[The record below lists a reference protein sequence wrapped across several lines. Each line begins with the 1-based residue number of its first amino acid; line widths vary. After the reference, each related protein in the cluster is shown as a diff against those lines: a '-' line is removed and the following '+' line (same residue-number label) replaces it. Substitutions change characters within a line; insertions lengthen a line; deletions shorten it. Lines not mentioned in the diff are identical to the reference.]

1 MLIKI
6 LVVDDS
12 ASDRLIIKNMLSEY
26 TVLTACD
33 GVEALRVLSEH
44 DEINLLILDLNM
56 PNMNGFQVLES
67 LNQDERFRNLR
78 TIILTNYDELD
89 NEIKGL
95 KLGAVDYIRKP
106 IHMDSLKAI
115 IDVHVALLQAQQAL
129 EQKIDEQALVFDMV
143 FDQAPIGIAI
153 SHSRDPKRSD
163 KNNIKINSAFEQIT
177 GRTKEELIDS
187 GWAKITYLDDLDE
200 DIERFNK
207 LQSGEIKSYSMEKR
221 YVKPD
226 GSVVWVYM
234 VVAAFA
240 PNDENKINHVCLI
253 QDITIQKAAM
263 AAHFES
269 EKKYQSI
276 TENMS
281 DVVWQMDLNLKTT
294 YVSPSVEKLL
304 GESIEEHMNRKM
316 EEKFP
321 AQTLHKIQ
329 SIFYEELE
337 KEKDPEIDKNRS
349 RTIEVEH
356 YKADGTVIWLE
367 LNISFIRDDNGNAVG
382 FQGSARD
389 ITQRKMAEIALREN
403 ERRESIL
410 LSHLPGLAYRCKY
423 NRDGT
428 MLIVSNGCYALT
440 GYLPECF
447 INDRDLPFND
457 IIAPEYRDILWAE
470 WERAIPARLPY
481 KCEYEI
487 TTATGER
494 KWVLEMGQGIY
505 NDDGE
510 VEALEGII
518 LDISDRKE
526 MENRLR
532 YINEHDKWTGLY
544 NHDYLEALLN
554 NDIKKK
560 DGLKR
565 AVISINLSTV
575 QLLTANYGFH
585 YTQNLIKMA
594 AETLSQYCSDTRL
607 LFQTYENRFV
617 FYLIDYKD
625 KNELVEFS
633 DVIAEAL
640 EALFVTERIG
650 GGIGILEI
658 EQDDDEIDVDLLL
671 RRLLIASK
679 RSIAVSVKDFD
690 ACFYN
695 EELEAAINRETD
707 IRKALGGIA
716 VENTNDELFL
726 HYQPIL
732 DLRTNDVCGFEALA
746 RLKTEKL
753 GLVLPIEF
761 IPIAEKTKMIIPIGE
776 KVMINAFHFL
786 NKLKASGYD
795 EVGVAI
801 NVSAIQL
808 FSPDFIRNLF
818 ELISEMQLNPKN
830 IGIEITESVF
840 ASDYDYINSIIV
852 KLRDAGIHIAIDDF
866 GTGYSSLVRE
876 KELSV
881 DCLKID
887 KYFIDKLLDA
897 DPSKAI
903 TSDIISMSH
912 KLGHCTI
919 AEGVEH
925 ECQLQY
931 LQEHNC
937 DRIQGYLFSKPLNE
951 EDALEFLKSKRPM
964 KNLLQVSEEAEIQYL
979 NCYDTLAGLHNRK
992 CFEDNRA
999 KIDNPD
1005 NLPLSVIF
1013 ADINGLKMTNDIF
1026 GHRAGDELIKKS
1038 SEILLQ
1044 VCRQNDVVARVGG
1057 DEFIILLPNTTK
1069 ENAEKILAR
1078 IKSGF
1083 ADARVEA
1090 IKSSIAL
1097 GLDTKRSP
1105 DQLLDEIMANA
1116 ENAMYMDKTMN
1127 RKSINKEIIGT
1138 IIETLHT
1145 RNPKEKQ
1152 HSVDVSE
1159 LCSKLGTALHLPDT
1173 EVSKLSRAGYLHDI
1187 GKIVLDE
1194 AVLNKE
1200 TLSADER
1207 EKMQQHSVVGYRIL
1221 NLFDDTLDLAEYVY
1235 GHHERWDGKG
1245 YPRGLKGEQIP
1256 LLSRIIAVT
1265 ETYDRVLNRG
1275 DFPLKDRKQAA
1286 LDVIKNGSGTQF
1298 DPQIA
1303 ELFVQIIEKSEEV

>member
-1 MLIKI
+1 MKRICGRRAPQIAGK
-6 LVVDDS
+6 
-12 ASDRLIIKNMLSEY
+12 
-26 TVLTACD
+26 
-33 GVEALRVLSEH
+33 
-44 DEINLLILDLNM
+44 
-56 PNMNGFQVLES
+56 
-67 LNQDERFRNLR
+67 LR

-95 KLGAVDYIRKP
+95 KLGAVDYIRKSL
-106 IHMDSLKAI
+106 HMDSLKTR
-115 IDVHVALLQAQQAL
+115 IDIHVALLRAQQAL
-129 EQKIDEQALVFDMV
+129 EQRIDEQTLTFDMI

-153 SHSRDPKRSD
+153 SHSRDPQRSD
-163 KNNIKINSAFEQIT
+163 KNIIKINSAFEQIT

-187 GWAKITYLDDLDE
+187 GWAKITHPDDLDE
-200 DIERFNK
+200 DIENFNK
-207 LQSGEIKSYSMEKR
+207 LQAGEIKSYSMEKR

-234 VVAAFA
+234 VVASLA
-240 PNDENKINHVCLI
+240 PSAENKLNHMCLI
-253 QDITIQKAAM
+253 QDITNQKAAM
-263 AAHFES
+263 AALIES
-269 EKKYQSI
+269 ETKYRSI

-281 DVVWQMDLNLKTT
+281 DVVWQMDLDLKTT

-367 LNISFIRDDNGNAVG
+367 LNVSFIRDDNGNAVG
-382 FQGSARD
+382 FQGSSRD
-389 ITQRKMAEIALREN
+389 ITQRKVAEDALIES
-403 ERRESIL
+403 ERSKSVL
-410 LSHLPGLAYRCKY
+410 LSNLPGMAYRCNY
-423 NRDGT
+423 DRNWT
-428 MLIVSNGCYALT
+428 MQFVSDGCYELT
-440 GYLPECF
+440 GYTSDSLL
-447 INDRDLPFND
+447 NNRDLSFND
-457 IIAPEYRDILWAE
+457 LITLEYREPLWKA
-470 WERAIPARLPY
+470 WERILSDKLPFRY
-481 KCEYEI
+481 EYEI
-487 TTATGER
+487 TTINGVR
-494 KWVLEMGQGIY
+494 KWVLEL
-505 NDDGE
+505 GE
-510 VEALEGII
+510 GVYGENGKVEALEGII
-518 LDISDRKE
+518 LDISNRKE
-526 MENRLR
+526 MENLLR

-544 NHDYLEALLN
+544 NRDYLEALLN

-594 AETLSQYCSDTRL
+594 AETLSQHCSDNRL

-633 DVIAEAL
+633 DIIAEAL

-650 GGIGILEI
+650 GGIGMLEI

-671 RRLLIASK
+671 RRLLIASE
-679 RSIAVSVKDFD
+679 RAIAVSEKDFG

-695 EELEAAINRETD
+695 IELEDAINREGD
-707 IRKALGGIA
+707 IRKVLAGIA

-732 DLRTNDVCGFEALA
+732 DLRTNGVCGFEALA

-753 GLVLPIEF
+753 GLVLPVEF

-951 EDALEFLKSKRPM
+951 EDALEFLKSKN
-964 KNLLQVSEEAEIQYL
+964 K
-979 NCYDTLAGLHNRK
+979 YDCH
-992 CFEDNRA
+992 
-999 KIDNPD
+999 
-1005 NLPLSVIF
+1005 S
-1013 ADINGLKMTNDIF
+1013 ND
-1026 GHRAGDELIKKS
+1026 S
-1038 SEILLQ
+1038 
-1044 VCRQNDVVARVGG
+1044 
-1057 DEFIILLPNTTK
+1057 
-1069 ENAEKILAR
+1069 
-1078 IKSGF
+1078 
-1083 ADARVEA
+1083 
-1090 IKSSIAL
+1090 
-1097 GLDTKRSP
+1097 
-1105 DQLLDEIMANA
+1105 
-1116 ENAMYMDKTMN
+1116 
-1127 RKSINKEIIGT
+1127 
-1138 IIETLHT
+1138 
-1145 RNPKEKQ
+1145 RN
-1152 HSVDVSE
+1152 
-1159 LCSKLGTALHLPDT
+1159 
-1173 EVSKLSRAGYLHDI
+1173 
-1187 GKIVLDE
+1187 
-1194 AVLNKE
+1194 
-1200 TLSADER
+1200 
-1207 EKMQQHSVVGYRIL
+1207 
-1221 NLFDDTLDLAEYVY
+1221 
-1235 GHHERWDGKG
+1235 
-1245 YPRGLKGEQIP
+1245 
-1256 LLSRIIAVT
+1256 
-1265 ETYDRVLNRG
+1265 
-1275 DFPLKDRKQAA
+1275 
-1286 LDVIKNGSGTQF
+1286 
-1298 DPQIA
+1298 
-1303 ELFVQIIEKSEEV
+1303 

>member
-1 MLIKI
+1 
-6 LVVDDS
+6 
-12 ASDRLIIKNMLSEY
+12 
-26 TVLTACD
+26 
-33 GVEALRVLSEH
+33 
-44 DEINLLILDLNM
+44 M
-56 PNMNGFQVLES
+56 PNMNWFQVLES
-67 LNQDERFRNLR
+67 LKQDERFGKLR

-106 IHMDSLKAI
+106 IHMDSLKAR
-115 IDVHVALLQAQQAL
+115 IDVHIALLRAQQAL
-129 EQKIDEQALVFDMV
+129 EQRIDEQTLTFVMV
-143 FDQAPIGIAI
+143 FDKAPIGIAI
-153 SHSRDPKRSD
+153 SHSRDSKLSD
-163 KNNIKINSAFEQIT
+163 KNIIKINSAYEQIT

-187 GWAKITYLDDLDE
+187 GWAKITHPDDLDE
-200 DIERFNK
+200 DIENFNK
-207 LQSGEIKSYSMEKR
+207 LQAGEIKSYSMEKR

-234 VVAAFA
+234 VVASLA
-240 PNDENKINHVCLI
+240 PLAGNKLNHMCLI
-253 QDITIQKAAM
+253 QDITNQKAAL
-263 AAHFES
+263 AALIES
-269 EKKYQSI
+269 ETKYRSI

-337 KEKDPEIDKNRS
+337 KEKDPEIDKNRL

-367 LNISFIRDDNGNAVG
+367 LNVSFIRDDNGNAVG
-382 FQGSARD
+382 FQGSSRD
-389 ITQRKMAEIALREN
+389 ITQRKVAEDALIES
-403 ERRESIL
+403 ERSKSVL
-410 LSHLPGLAYRCKY
+410 LSNLPGMAYRCNY
-423 NRDGT
+423 DRNWT
-428 MLIVSNGCYALT
+428 MQYVSKGCYDLT
-440 GYLPECF
+440 GYKSESLL
-447 INDRDLPFND
+447 NNRDLSYND
-457 IIAPEYRDILWAE
+457 LISPEYREALWNEWKRILE
-470 WERAIPARLPY
+470 KGQPFRY
-481 KCEYEI
+481 EYEI
-487 TTATGER
+487 ITASGKR

-505 NDDGE
+505 NDEGE

-526 MENRLR
+526 MENHLR
-532 YINEHDKWTGLY
+532 YMNEHDNWTGLY
-544 NHDYLEALLN
+544 NRDYLEALLN
-554 NDIKKK
+554 HDLKKK
-560 DGLKR
+560 DGLNR

-585 YTQNLIKMA
+585 YTQNLIKVT
-594 AETLSQYCSDTRL
+594 AETLSQYCSDNRL

-633 DVIAEAL
+633 DIIAEAV
-640 EALFVTERIG
+640 EALFVTERIS

-671 RRLLIASK
+671 RRLLIASE
-679 RSIAVSVKDFD
+679 RSIAVSRKDFD

-732 DLRTNDVCGFEALA
+732 DLRTNGVCGFEALA

-753 GLVLPIEF
+753 GLVSPVEF

-866 GTGYSSLVRE
+866 GTGYSSLARE

-897 DPSKAI
+897 DLSKAI

-951 EDALEFLKSKRPM
+951 EDALEFLKSKN
-964 KNLLQVSEEAEIQYL
+964 K
-979 NCYDTLAGLHNRK
+979 YDCH
-992 CFEDNRA
+992 
-999 KIDNPD
+999 
-1005 NLPLSVIF
+1005 S
-1013 ADINGLKMTNDIF
+1013 ND
-1026 GHRAGDELIKKS
+1026 
-1038 SEILLQ
+1038 
-1044 VCRQNDVVARVGG
+1044 
-1057 DEFIILLPNTTK
+1057 
-1069 ENAEKILAR
+1069 
-1078 IKSGF
+1078 
-1083 ADARVEA
+1083 
-1090 IKSSIAL
+1090 
-1097 GLDTKRSP
+1097 
-1105 DQLLDEIMANA
+1105 
-1116 ENAMYMDKTMN
+1116 
-1127 RKSINKEIIGT
+1127 
-1138 IIETLHT
+1138 
-1145 RNPKEKQ
+1145 
-1152 HSVDVSE
+1152 
-1159 LCSKLGTALHLPDT
+1159 
-1173 EVSKLSRAGYLHDI
+1173 SRD
-1187 GKIVLDE
+1187 
-1194 AVLNKE
+1194 
-1200 TLSADER
+1200 
-1207 EKMQQHSVVGYRIL
+1207 
-1221 NLFDDTLDLAEYVY
+1221 
-1235 GHHERWDGKG
+1235 
-1245 YPRGLKGEQIP
+1245 
-1256 LLSRIIAVT
+1256 
-1265 ETYDRVLNRG
+1265 
-1275 DFPLKDRKQAA
+1275 
-1286 LDVIKNGSGTQF
+1286 
-1298 DPQIA
+1298 
-1303 ELFVQIIEKSEEV
+1303 

>member
-1 MLIKI
+1 
-6 LVVDDS
+6 
-12 ASDRLIIKNMLSEY
+12 
-26 TVLTACD
+26 
-33 GVEALRVLSEH
+33 
-44 DEINLLILDLNM
+44 
-56 PNMNGFQVLES
+56 
-67 LNQDERFRNLR
+67 
-78 TIILTNYDELD
+78 
-89 NEIKGL
+89 
-95 KLGAVDYIRKP
+95 
-106 IHMDSLKAI
+106 
-115 IDVHVALLQAQQAL
+115 
-129 EQKIDEQALVFDMV
+129 
-143 FDQAPIGIAI
+143 
-153 SHSRDPKRSD
+153 
-163 KNNIKINSAFEQIT
+163 
-177 GRTKEELIDS
+177 
-187 GWAKITYLDDLDE
+187 
-200 DIERFNK
+200 
-207 LQSGEIKSYSMEKR
+207 
-221 YVKPD
+221 
-226 GSVVWVYM
+226 
-234 VVAAFA
+234 
-240 PNDENKINHVCLI
+240 
-253 QDITIQKAAM
+253 
-263 AAHFES
+263 
-269 EKKYQSI
+269 
-276 TENMS
+276 
-281 DVVWQMDLNLKTT
+281 
-294 YVSPSVEKLL
+294 
-304 GESIEEHMNRKM
+304 
-316 EEKFP
+316 
-321 AQTLHKIQ
+321 
-329 SIFYEELE
+329 
-337 KEKDPEIDKNRS
+337 
-349 RTIEVEH
+349 
-356 YKADGTVIWLE
+356 
-367 LNISFIRDDNGNAVG
+367 
-382 FQGSARD
+382 
-389 ITQRKMAEIALREN
+389 
-403 ERRESIL
+403 
-410 LSHLPGLAYRCKY
+410 
-423 NRDGT
+423 
-428 MLIVSNGCYALT
+428 
-440 GYLPECF
+440 
-447 INDRDLPFND
+447 
-457 IIAPEYRDILWAE
+457 
-470 WERAIPARLPY
+470 
-481 KCEYEI
+481 
-487 TTATGER
+487 
-494 KWVLEMGQGIY
+494 MG
-505 NDDGE
+505 
-510 VEALEGII
+510 
-518 LDISDRKE
+518 
-526 MENRLR
+526 
-532 YINEHDKWTGLY
+532 
-544 NHDYLEALLN
+544 
-554 NDIKKK
+554 
-560 DGLKR
+560 
-565 AVISINLSTV
+565 
-575 QLLTANYGFH
+575 
-585 YTQNLIKMA
+585 
-594 AETLSQYCSDTRL
+594 
-607 LFQTYENRFV
+607 
-617 FYLIDYKD
+617 
-625 KNELVEFS
+625 
-633 DVIAEAL
+633 
-640 EALFVTERIG
+640 
-650 GGIGILEI
+650 
-658 EQDDDEIDVDLLL
+658 
-671 RRLLIASK
+671 
-679 RSIAVSVKDFD
+679 
-690 ACFYN
+690 
-695 EELEAAINRETD
+695 
-707 IRKALGGIA
+707 
-716 VENTNDELFL
+716 
-726 HYQPIL
+726 
-732 DLRTNDVCGFEALA
+732 LA
-746 RLKTEKL
+746 RLKTEKF
-753 GLVLPIEF
+753 GLVSPLEF
-761 IPIAEKTKMIIPIGE
+761 IPIAEKSKLIIPIGE
-776 KVMINAFHFL
+776 KVIVNAFHFL

-795 EVGVAI
+795 EVSVAI

-925 ECQLQY
+925 EYQLQY

-1127 RKSINKEIIGT
+1127 RKSINKEIIGK

>member
-6 LVVDDS
+6 LVADDS
-12 ASDRLIIKNMLSEY
+12 ASDRLIIKNMLSDY
-26 TVLTACD
+26 SVLTACD
-33 GVEALRVLSEH
+33 GIEALRVLAEN

-56 PNMNGFQVLES
+56 PKMNGFQVLES
-67 LNQDERFRNLR
+67 ISKDEQFGKLR

-106 IHMDSLKAI
+106 LHIDSLKARI
-115 IDVHVALLQAQQAL
+115 NVHVALLRAQQAL
-129 EQKIDEQALVFDMV
+129 EQRIDEQTLTFDMI

-153 SHSRDPKRSD
+153 SHSRDPKLSD
-163 KNNIKINSAFEQIT
+163 KNIIKINSAFEQIT

-187 GWAKITYLDDLDE
+187 GWAKITHPDDLDE
-200 DIERFNK
+200 DIENFNK
-207 LQSGEIKSYSMEKR
+207 LQAGEIKSYSMEKR

-234 VVAAFA
+234 VVASLA
-240 PNDENKINHVCLI
+240 PLAGNKLNHMCLI
-253 QDITIQKAAM
+253 QDITNQKAAL
-263 AAHFES
+263 AALIES
-269 EKKYQSI
+269 ETKYRSI

-281 DVVWQMDLNLKTT
+281 DVVWQMDLDLKTT

-349 RTIEVEH
+349 LTIEIEH

-367 LNISFIRDDNGNAVG
+367 LSISFIRDDNGNAVG
-382 FQGSARD
+382 FQGSSRD
-389 ITQRKMAEIALREN
+389 ITPRKLFEFALREN

-410 LSHLPGLAYRCKY
+410 MSHLPGLAYKCKY
-423 NRDGT
+423 DHDWT
-428 MLIVSNGCYALT
+428 MQYVSKGCYDLT
-440 GYLPECF
+440 GYKSESLL
-447 INDRDLPFND
+447 NNRDLSYND
-457 IIAPEYRDILWAE
+457 LISPEYREALWNEWKRILE
-470 WERAIPARLPY
+470 KGQPFRY
-481 KCEYEI
+481 EYEI
-487 TTATGER
+487 ITASGKR

-505 NDDGE
+505 NDEGE

-526 MENRLR
+526 MENHLR
-532 YINEHDKWTGLY
+532 YMNEHDNWTGLY
-544 NHDYLEALLN
+544 NRDYLEALLN
-554 NDIKKK
+554 HDLKKK
-560 DGLKR
+560 DGLNR

-585 YTQNLIKMA
+585 YTQNLIKVT
-594 AETLSQYCSDTRL
+594 AETLSQYCSDNRL

-633 DVIAEAL
+633 DIIAEAV

-671 RRLLIASK
+671 RRLLIASE
-679 RSIAVSVKDFD
+679 RSIAVSGKDFD

-732 DLRTNDVCGFEALA
+732 DLRTNGVCGFEALA

-753 GLVLPIEF
+753 GLVSPVEF

-840 ASDYDYINSIIV
+840 VSDYDYINSIIV

-866 GTGYSSLVRE
+866 GTGYSSLARE

-887 KYFIDKLLDA
+887 KYFIDKLLDT
-897 DPSKAI
+897 DLSKAI

-919 AEGVEH
+919 AEGVET
-925 ECQLQY
+925 ESQLQY
-931 LQEHNC
+931 LKEHNC
-937 DRIQGYLFSKPLNE
+937 DRIQGYLFSKPLDE
-951 EDALEFLKSKRPM
+951 EDALEFLKN
-964 KNLLQVSEEAEIQYL
+964 KNKHG
-979 NCYDTLAGLHNRK
+979 C
-992 CFEDNRA
+992 
-999 KIDNPD
+999 
-1005 NLPLSVIF
+1005 
-1013 ADINGLKMTNDIF
+1013 
-1026 GHRAGDELIKKS
+1026 
-1038 SEILLQ
+1038 
-1044 VCRQNDVVARVGG
+1044 
-1057 DEFIILLPNTTK
+1057 
-1069 ENAEKILAR
+1069 
-1078 IKSGF
+1078 
-1083 ADARVEA
+1083 
-1090 IKSSIAL
+1090 
-1097 GLDTKRSP
+1097 
-1105 DQLLDEIMANA
+1105 
-1116 ENAMYMDKTMN
+1116 
-1127 RKSINKEIIGT
+1127 
-1138 IIETLHT
+1138 
-1145 RNPKEKQ
+1145 
-1152 HSVDVSE
+1152 HS
-1159 LCSKLGTALHLPDT
+1159 CN
-1173 EVSKLSRAGYLHDI
+1173 SRD
-1187 GKIVLDE
+1187 
-1194 AVLNKE
+1194 
-1200 TLSADER
+1200 
-1207 EKMQQHSVVGYRIL
+1207 
-1221 NLFDDTLDLAEYVY
+1221 
-1235 GHHERWDGKG
+1235 
-1245 YPRGLKGEQIP
+1245 
-1256 LLSRIIAVT
+1256 
-1265 ETYDRVLNRG
+1265 
-1275 DFPLKDRKQAA
+1275 
-1286 LDVIKNGSGTQF
+1286 
-1298 DPQIA
+1298 
-1303 ELFVQIIEKSEEV
+1303 

>member
-1 MLIKI
+1 MQIKI

-12 ASDRLIIKNMLSEY
+12 ASDRLIIKNMLSDY
-26 TVLTACD
+26 SVLTACD
-33 GVEALRVLSEH
+33 GIEALRVLAEN

-56 PNMNGFQVLES
+56 PKMNGFQVLES
-67 LNQDERFRNLR
+67 LKQDERFGKLR

-106 IHMDSLKAI
+106 IHMDSLKAR
-115 IDVHVALLQAQQAL
+115 IDVHVALLRAQQAL
-129 EQKIDEQALVFDMV
+129 EQRIDEQTLTFDMI

-153 SHSRDPKRSD
+153 SHSRDPKLSD
-163 KNNIKINSAFEQIT
+163 KNIIKINSAFEQIT

-187 GWAKITYLDDLDE
+187 GWAKITHPDDLDE
-200 DIERFNK
+200 DIENFNK
-207 LQSGEIKSYSMEKR
+207 LQAGEIKSYSMEKR

-234 VVAAFA
+234 VVASLA
-240 PNDENKINHVCLI
+240 PLAGNKLNHMCFI
-253 QDITIQKAAM
+253 QDITNQKAAL
-263 AAHFES
+263 AALIKS
-269 EKKYQSI
+269 ETKYRSI
-276 TENMS
+276 AGNMS
-281 DVVWQMDLNLKTT
+281 DVVWQMDLDLKTT

-337 KEKDPEIDKNRS
+337 KENDPEIDKNRS

-367 LNISFIRDDNGNAVG
+367 LSISFIRDDNGNAVG
-382 FQGSARD
+382 FQGSSRD
-389 ITQRKMAEIALREN
+389 ITPRKLFEFELREN

-410 LSHLPGLAYRCKY
+410 MSHLPGLAYKCKY
-423 NRDGT
+423 DHDRT
-428 MLIVSNGCYALT
+428 MQYVSKGCYDLT
-440 GYLPECF
+440 GYKSESLL
-447 INDRDLPFND
+447 NNRDLSYND
-457 IIAPEYRDILWAE
+457 LISPEYREALWNEWKRILE
-470 WERAIPARLPY
+470 KGQPFRH
-481 KCEYEI
+481 EYEI
-487 TTATGER
+487 ITASGKR
-494 KWVLEMGQGIY
+494 KWVLEMGQGVY
-505 NDDGE
+505 NDEGE
-510 VEALEGII
+510 VEALGGII

-526 MENRLR
+526 MENHLR
-532 YINEHDKWTGLY
+532 YMNEHDNWTGLY
-544 NHDYLEALLN
+544 NRDYLEALLN

-575 QLLTANYGFH
+575 QLLTANCGFN
-585 YTQNLIKMA
+585 YTQNLIKVT
-594 AETLSQYCSDTRL
+594 AETLSQYCSDNRL

-633 DVIAEAL
+633 DIIAEAV

-671 RRLLIASK
+671 RRLLIASE
-679 RSIAVSVKDFD
+679 RAIAVSKKDFD

-695 EELEAAINRETD
+695 EELEAEVNREGD

-732 DLRTNDVCGFEALA
+732 DLRTNGVCGFEALA

-753 GLVLPIEF
+753 GLVSPVEF
-761 IPIAEKTKMIIPIGE
+761 IPIAEKSKLIIPIGE

-795 EVGVAI
+795 EVGIAI

-808 FSPDFIRNLF
+808 FSPDFTRNLF

-866 GTGYSSLVRE
+866 GTSYSSLKRE

-881 DCLKID
+881 NCLKID
-887 KYFIDKLLDA
+887 KYFIDKLLDT
-897 DPSKAI
+897 DLSKAI

-919 AEGVEH
+919 AEGVET
-925 ECQLQY
+925 ESQLQY
-931 LQEHNC
+931 LKEHNC
-937 DRIQGYLFSKPLNE
+937 DRIQGYLFSKPLDE
-951 EDALEFLKSKRPM
+951 EDALEFLKN
-964 KNLLQVSEEAEIQYL
+964 KNKHG
-979 NCYDTLAGLHNRK
+979 C
-992 CFEDNRA
+992 
-999 KIDNPD
+999 
-1005 NLPLSVIF
+1005 
-1013 ADINGLKMTNDIF
+1013 
-1026 GHRAGDELIKKS
+1026 
-1038 SEILLQ
+1038 
-1044 VCRQNDVVARVGG
+1044 
-1057 DEFIILLPNTTK
+1057 
-1069 ENAEKILAR
+1069 
-1078 IKSGF
+1078 
-1083 ADARVEA
+1083 
-1090 IKSSIAL
+1090 
-1097 GLDTKRSP
+1097 
-1105 DQLLDEIMANA
+1105 
-1116 ENAMYMDKTMN
+1116 
-1127 RKSINKEIIGT
+1127 
-1138 IIETLHT
+1138 
-1145 RNPKEKQ
+1145 
-1152 HSVDVSE
+1152 HS
-1159 LCSKLGTALHLPDT
+1159 CN
-1173 EVSKLSRAGYLHDI
+1173 SRD
-1187 GKIVLDE
+1187 
-1194 AVLNKE
+1194 
-1200 TLSADER
+1200 
-1207 EKMQQHSVVGYRIL
+1207 
-1221 NLFDDTLDLAEYVY
+1221 
-1235 GHHERWDGKG
+1235 
-1245 YPRGLKGEQIP
+1245 
-1256 LLSRIIAVT
+1256 
-1265 ETYDRVLNRG
+1265 
-1275 DFPLKDRKQAA
+1275 
-1286 LDVIKNGSGTQF
+1286 
-1298 DPQIA
+1298 
-1303 ELFVQIIEKSEEV
+1303 